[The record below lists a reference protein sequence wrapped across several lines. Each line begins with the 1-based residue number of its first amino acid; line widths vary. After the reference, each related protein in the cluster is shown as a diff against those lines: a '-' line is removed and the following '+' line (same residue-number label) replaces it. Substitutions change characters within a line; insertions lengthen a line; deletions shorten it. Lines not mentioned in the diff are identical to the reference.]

1 MAWKDK
7 KNVDSTIELPT
18 GYPAFPRI
26 SSFVKQLINASQYDY
41 HESEAFEVTEVI
53 LNEPVNRGS
62 VRGSFIN
69 NPNQEMLGGI
79 VKPLMPNILQV
90 PLVGEHVVVT
100 EYNGQHYYTS
110 IINRKGSVNENSIP
124 GAAGNYKKNTKFGEK
139 FEKKDVKPL
148 EISEGCILFEGRFGQ
163 SIHFGSELTH
173 KTETVT
179 DEDGNEEEVK
189 IAVQKPIIKI
199 VAGHRGT
206 TENINK
212 DDSSIHLFGAEDNSD
227 IESKKIKIKS
237 NDIFITGKRNI
248 FLEADTISINAKK
261 GQTIKMGDP
270 RAPMIP
276 TVRGDVMLKFQSDIL
291 TLLSDFQQVLILIA
305 NPAAF
310 LIKAKLLLDKI
321 LRLTDVITKQT
332 FLNKQVVTANPD
344 FKFPEVPKL
353 PKIPEIPKVPN
364 ILNAPDI
371 TKLGIEEKLNQS

>member
-1 MAWKDK
+1 MAWKEK
-7 KNVDSTIELPT
+7 KTVDSNIELPT
-18 GYPAFPRI
+18 GYPAFSRI

-41 HESEAFEVTEVI
+41 HESEAFEVDEVI
-53 LNEPVNRGS
+53 LNAPSTLAIGGALKNRGC
-62 VRGSFIN
+62 VKGTFIN
-69 NPNQEMLGGI
+69 NPNQPILGDV

-90 PLVGEHVVVT
+90 PLVGEHVVVI

-139 FEKKDVKPL
+139 FERKDVKPL

-163 SIHFGSELTH
+163 SIHFGNN
-173 KTETVT
+173 K
-179 DEDGNEEEVK
+179 
-189 IAVQKPIIKI
+189 QKPIIKI

-212 DDSSIHLFGAEDNSD
+212 DDSSIHLFGAEDDSD

-237 NDIFITGKRNI
+237 NDIFITGKRKI
-248 FLEADTISINAKK
+248 ELTADEIVINGKS
-261 GQTIKMGDP
+261 GNTIKMGDP

-305 NPAAF
+305 NPVAFAA
-310 LIKAKLLLDKI
+310 KAKLLLDKI
-321 LRLTDVITKQT
+321 LRLTEVITKQT
-332 FLNKQVVTANPD
+332 FLNKQVVTADPNFKLPEIPEAPD
-344 FKFPEVPKL
+344 LNLPEIPEVPKV
-353 PKIPEIPKVPN
+353 KIPPSIE
-364 ILNAPDI
+364 DI
-371 TKLGIEEKLNQS
+371 QNKI